1 MQADRSYSDS
11 LTLFE
16 YTCPGQSD
24 STTLALSHGK
34 VNKPIS
40 EVCEPIV
47 VRVAYMTGNGFD
59 MLIRPTVIRPHGHPV
74 AWKIRF
80 GTYASEIIE
89 DFFAGNFIVFY

>member
-47 VRVAYMTGNGFD
+47 VRVAYMNGNGFD
-59 MLIRPTVIRPHGHPV
+59 LYISDTYIVPYGHLV
-74 AWKIRF
+74 AWKIKF